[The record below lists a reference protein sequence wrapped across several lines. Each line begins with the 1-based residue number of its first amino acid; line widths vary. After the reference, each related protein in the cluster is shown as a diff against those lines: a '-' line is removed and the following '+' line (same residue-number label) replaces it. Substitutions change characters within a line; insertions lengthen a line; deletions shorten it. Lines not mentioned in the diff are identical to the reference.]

1 MSLVSINTF
10 NSFFKSSQNSYIILQ
25 PLLTTIN
32 SLTLKYNFLSITNV
46 SVTPPPTTS
55 FTFAIDSINNLVKIN
70 GLSPNTFYTINIV
83 TTLNNYNV
91 NGKTFDAIINSFQ
104 NIGTIYCATQLK
116 WAYGSNIFNVD
127 IWKNGSLFVS
137 NYIDSNYGLFFD
149 MDLLE
154 NTSYTYNLYLKDDS
168 LNVLATIT
176 FTTPTKPALPLPTSA
191 SSSVKLLTFGSF
203 ASMATNYNG
212 SYLLCGSINN
222 SSNVNLPTTIT
233 YSTNYG
239 STFTNVNLSTINSF
253 TTMYQCNGICM
264 NWTGSFMYILILTR
278 VQNPSEWRCYYSFNS
293 GSTWTYSA
301 VSGLSNVL
309 SGTNDNF
316 SSAALC
322 SVNQSIKCNHIGNRI
337 IIVKNRGSILAMSN
351 DYGINYTV
359 IYNDLFPNA
368 GNYSPCLYV
377 LPDFSKIIY
386 HTSGITTG
394 TYFVHGNS
402 TDYGININWIKYQ
415 NSLKSP
421 TIGNQHIDTLGYN
434 LVNNNVYLTA
444 SWSNR
449 IYYSNFDNPTTW
461 SSVAV
466 GKTTGS
472 ILYDPSLNNFIP
484 TNFTNSNISGGN
496 ATGFQ
501 LYNGM
506 SSLNMGVFM
515 AGGFAL
521 YNANPGGNLL
531 IYSTDSF
538 STCRWRI
545 YNDGAVLVSQDG
557 GKVYYV
563 KGINGNNDFMRYI

>member
-1 MSLVSINTF
+1 M
-10 NSFFKSSQNSYIILQ
+10 
-25 PLLTTIN
+25 
-32 SLTLKYNFLSITNV
+32 
-46 SVTPPPTTS
+46 
-55 FTFAIDSINNLVKIN
+55 VKIN

-91 NGKTFDAIINSFQ
+91 DGKTSEAIINSFQ

-116 WAYGSNIFNVD
+116 WTYDLNIFNVD

-137 NYIDSNYGLFFD
+137 NYIDSSYGLFFD
-149 MDLLE
+149 MDLVE
-154 NTSYTYNLYLKDDS
+154 NTSYTYNLYLKGDS

-176 FTTPTKPALPLPTSA
+176 FTTPFKPALPLPTSA
-191 SSSVKLLTFGSF
+191 SSSVKLLTFWSY

-233 YSTNYG
+233 YSINYG

-264 NWTGSFMYILILTR
+264 NWTGSFMYILILTS
-278 VQNPSEWRCYYSFNS
+278 VSSPSLWRCYYSFNS
-293 GSTWTYSA
+293 GSTWSYSV

-316 SSAALC
+316 SSGPNC

-337 IIVKNRGSILAMSN
+337 IIVKNRGSTLAMSN

-359 IYNDLFPNA
+359 IYNDIFVSL
-368 GNYSPCLYV
+368 GNLPCLYV

-386 HTSGITTG
+386 HTSGISTD

-402 TDYGININWIKYQ
+402 TNYGTNIIWIKYQ

-421 TIGNQHIDTLGYN
+421 TMGNQHIDTVGYN
-434 LVNNNVYLTA
+434 LVTNIVYLTA
-444 SWSNR
+444 SWTIK
-449 IYYSNFDNPTTW
+449 IYYSNFNSPTTW

-466 GKTTGS
+466 ETNN
-472 ILYDPSLNNFIP
+472 LYDPSLNNFIP
-484 TNFTNSNISGGN
+484 TKFTYSNISGSN

-501 LYNGM
+501 VYNGM

-521 YNANPGGNLL
+521 SGSPGGNLL

-545 YNDGAVLVSQDG
+545 YNGGAVLVSQDG

-563 KGINGNNDFMRYI
+563 KDNNIFMRYI